1 MKRGGVPE
9 IRHRAATAGRSAVTH
24 EVVSSG
30 VPGLDYLLGG
40 GFPARRIYLVH
51 GPTGSGKTT
60 LGTQFAMAGLRAGET
75 TLYVT
80 LAESHEEMMQVAES
94 HGWDLAGL
102 ALFAPQATEAGD
114 VFKDQYTLF
123 HPGEVELT
131 DLITR
136 IIDEIS
142 QLRPVRVVID
152 SLADIRL
159 LARDPLILL
168 RQMRLLRTTLAET
181 HCTVLLLNNR
191 LADHDRSGSLETF
204 AHGIIELEYSDRLYG
219 AMRRCVSII
228 KLRGAPHLSGRH
240 DARLTT
246 GGLTVYPR
254 LVAEK
259 ADCNEEDMDIGE
271 LISSGSPELDRLCG
285 GGLEPGSSTMII
297 GSAGTGKSTVA
308 AQFALAA
315 AERGECSSLFLF
327 DETDRSCRLR
337 WDGMNMPLNGYVEQ
351 GVIETCTVDPTEISP
366 GEFCHRVRAAVETR
380 DTRIVVIDSL
390 SGYMQV
396 MPESRFMEVHLFE
409 LLKYLNARNVL
420 SILIVTQHGIL
431 GSTLESPIDVSYL
444 IDTILL
450 MRYFEANG
458 EVHKAIS
465 VVKKRLGK
473 HERTI
478 RECEVGSRGLR
489 VGEPLDKL
497 HGVLTGIPS
506 FRGETHRLL

>member
-1 MKRGGVPE
+1 MNRNLRE
-9 IRHRAATAGRSAVTH
+9 SRSASITNRPATPDLVR
-24 EVVSSG
+24 SG

-40 GFPARRIYLVH
+40 GFPAHRIYLIH

-60 LGTQFAMAGLRAGET
+60 LGAQFAMEGAIARET

-80 LAESHEEMMQVAES
+80 LAESHEEMLQVAAS
-94 HGWDLAGL
+94 HGWDFDGVTLYS
-102 ALFAPQATEAGD
+102 PQATAEGD
-114 VFKDQYTLF
+114 VLKDQYTLF

-136 IIDEIS
+136 ITGEIGK
-142 QLRPVRVVID
+142 LKPARVVID

-159 LARDPLILL
+159 MARDPLILL
-168 RQMRLLRTTLAET
+168 RQMRLLRSTLTEM
-181 HCTVLLLNNR
+181 HSTVLLLNNR
-191 LADHDRSGSLETF
+191 TTGRDRSGSLETF

-219 AMRRCVSII
+219 AMRRCISIV
-228 KLRGAPHLSGRH
+228 KLRGAPHVTGRH
-240 DARLTT
+240 DAKLTT
-246 GGLTVYPR
+246 GGLTVFPR
-254 LVAEK
+254 LIPEGSDCDEAES
-259 ADCNEEDMDIGE
+259 E

-285 GGLEPGSSTMII
+285 GGLESGSSVMII

-337 WDGMNMPLNGYVEQ
+337 WDGMNMPLGVHVDK
-351 GVIETCTVDPTEISP
+351 GVIETCAVDPTEVSP
-366 GEFCHRVRAAVETR
+366 GEFCHLVRTSVER
-380 DTRIVVIDSL
+380 RATRIVVIDSL

-409 LLKYLNARNVL
+409 LLKYLNSRGVL

-431 GSTLESPIDVSYL
+431 GSALESPIDVSYL
-444 IDTILL
+444 IDTIML
-450 MRYFEANG
+450 MRYFEAGG
-458 EVHKAIS
+458 EVHKAVSI
-465 VVKKRLGK
+465 VKKRLGR

-478 RECEVGSRGLR
+478 RECEVGPHGLR
-489 VGEPLDKL
+489 VGEPLERF
-497 HGVLTGIPS
+497 HGVLTGLPA
-506 FRGETHRLL
+506 FRGEPQQLF

>member
-1 MKRGGVPE
+1 MMPGLVR
-9 IRHRAATAGRSAVTH
+9 
-24 EVVSSG
+24 SG

-40 GFPARRIYLVH
+40 GFPAHRIYLVH

-60 LGTQFAMAGLRAGET
+60 LGTQFAMEGARAKET

-80 LAESHEEMMQVAES
+80 LAESHEEMLQVAAS
-94 HGWDLAGL
+94 HGWDLGGVSL
-102 ALFAPQATEAGD
+102 YAPQAAEVGD

-131 DLITR
+131 ELVTK
-136 IIDEIS
+136 IIDQVGE
-142 QLRPVRVVID
+142 LKPARVVID
-152 SLADIRL
+152 SLSDIRL

-168 RQMRLLRTTLAET
+168 RKMRLLRSTLTEM
-181 HCTVLLLNNR
+181 HCTVLLLNNGP
-191 LADHDRSGSLETF
+191 DHHRSGSLETF
-204 AHGIIELEYSDRLYG
+204 AHGIIELDYSNRLYG
-219 AMRRCVSII
+219 AMRRCISIV
-228 KLRGAPHLSGRH
+228 KLRGAHHISGKH
-240 DARLTT
+240 DASLTT

-254 LVAEK
+254 LIAEK
-259 ADCNEEDMDIGE
+259 RNRDEDDRV
-271 LISSGSPELDRLCG
+271 LISSGSAELDRLCG
-285 GGLEPGSSTMII
+285 GGLEVGSSAMII

-327 DETDRSCRLR
+327 DETERSCRMR
-337 WDGMNMPLNGYVEQ
+337 WDGMNMPLNDYVQQE
-351 GVIETCTVDPTEISP
+351 VIETCTVDPTEISP
-366 GEFCHRVRAAVETR
+366 GEFCHRVRTSVERR

-409 LLKYLNARNVL
+409 LLKYLNARGVL

-431 GSTLESPIDVSYL
+431 GSALESPIDVSYL

-465 VVKKRLGK
+465 VVKKRLGQ

-478 RECEVGSRGLR
+478 RECQLGPRGLR

-497 HGVLTGIPS
+497 HGVLTGIPA
-506 FRGETHRLL
+506 FRGQAQQLL